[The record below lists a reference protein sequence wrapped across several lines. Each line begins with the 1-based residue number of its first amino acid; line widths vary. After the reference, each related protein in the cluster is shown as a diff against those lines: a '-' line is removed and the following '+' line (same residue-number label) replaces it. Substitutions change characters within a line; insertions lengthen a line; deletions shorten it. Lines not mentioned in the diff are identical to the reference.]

1 MTDAR
6 DAVAAGRDLMH
17 ELLVGYGADRPHEFG
32 RMFNGEGAKVDGS
45 FFAFVGRTGRLI
57 AKLPSDEVR
66 RLIDVDGAESVTMGK
81 RTMRE
86 WVGLPQQGDERAT
99 RESWRAALL
108 AAYDFV
114 KCS

>member
-17 ELLVGYGADRPHEFG
+17 ELLGGYGADRPHEFG
-32 RMFNGEGAKVDGS
+32 RMFNGEGAKVGDS
-45 FFAFVGRTGRLI
+45 FFAFLGRTGRLI

-66 RLIDVDGAESVTMGK
+66 RLIDADGAEPVTMGK

-86 WVGLPQQGDERAT
+86 WVGLPHQDDERAT

-108 AAYDFV
+108 VAYDFV
-114 KCS
+114 KRS